1 MRFRLK
7 LKVDHDFGSILPLN
21 YQLEVSRL
29 IYDILTEDN
38 RSFKQ
43 WLKYNNISYHNH
55 PPLFN
60 FSNIIVVERKIY
72 GDRMLILSDT
82 IELTISFLFDNYTEE
97 FVNFAFENLIFRLGD
112 SVSKIRLKVVG
123 IENLFSPKF
132 SDKMQ
137 FIARSPIVLKSFGNS
152 RYVRFLT
159 PTDLEYNDL
168 FIKNLTEKYE
178 IYTGNK
184 IDDRNIFSS
193 IELLTEPKSKLL
205 GINGHQ
211 RELVKGYLF
220 RFSISAP
227 KELLEIGY
235 KIGFGDKNNLG
246 FGFCDILFANDKKL
260 APVLDIKQEEAP
272 STQEQE
278 EEKEQKQESAHID

>member
-7 LKVDHDFGSILPLN
+7 LQVDHDFGSILPLN

-29 IYDILTEDN
+29 IYDILTEDKY
-38 RSFKQ
+38 SFRQ
-43 WLKYNNISYHNH
+43 WLNYNNIPYKNH

-82 IELTISFLFDNYTEE
+82 VELTISFLLDSCTEKFVHYAFD
-97 FVNFAFENLIFRLGD
+97 NLIFTLGD
-112 SVSKIRLKVVG
+112 SASKIRLKVIG
-123 IENLFSPKF
+123 IEKLFSQKF

-137 FIARSPIVLKSFGNS
+137 FVARSPIVLKSYGNS

-168 FIKNLTEKYE
+168 FIKDLEEKHQ
-178 IYTGNK
+178 IYSGNR
-184 IDDRNIFSS
+184 IENQNVRTSV
-193 IELLTEPKSKLL
+193 ELLTEPKSKLL

-220 RFSISAP
+220 RFTINAP

-246 FGFCDILFANDKKL
+246 FGFCDILYANEKKL
-260 APVLDIKQEEAP
+260 APVLDIQGQKEPSAPTEA
-272 STQEQE
+272 ST
-278 EEKEQKQESAHID
+278 SVD

>member
-7 LKVDHDFGSILPLN
+7 LQVDHDFGSILPLN

-29 IYDILTEDN
+29 IYDILSDDN
-38 RSFKQ
+38 YNFRK
-43 WLKYNNISYHNH
+43 WLKYNEIPYKNH

-82 IELTISFLFDNYTEE
+82 IELTISFLHDNYTEE
-97 FVNFAFENLIFRLGD
+97 FVHFAFDDLIFKLGD
-112 SVSKIRLKVVG
+112 SSSKIRLKVVE
-123 IENLFSPKF
+123 IEKLFSPKF
-132 SDKMQ
+132 TDKMQ
-137 FIARSPIVLKSFGNS
+137 FIARSPIVLRSFGNS

-159 PTDLEYNDL
+159 PTDLEYNEL
-168 FIKNLTEKYE
+168 FIKNLENKHQICNGNTIENQN
-178 IYTGNK
+178 IYA
-184 IDDRNIFSS
+184 S

-211 RELVKGYLF
+211 VELVKGYLF
-220 RFSISAP
+220 RFTITAP

-235 KIGFGDKNNLG
+235 RIGFGDKNSLG
-246 FGFCDILFANDKKL
+246 FGFCDVLYSNEKKL
-260 APVLDIKQEEAP
+260 APVLDIQEKKIVSTLKEA
-272 STQEQE
+272 STSLE
-278 EEKEQKQESAHID
+278 